1 MKATS
6 KLISVVL
13 ILALCLSIFTV
24 SAFADAKVIESND
37 GGDIIAVFDSEEST
51 ESEVTTLPTTT
62 SNGAPEVTKVGPDD
76 NLADAVNKSANIEL
90 TGPVSVNGPLTVPAG
105 VTINLGGNKLTINGT
120 GDAAIIASG
129 ASFKNGQIAVTGAV
143 TDSETN
149 TTTGFGKV
157 ASGGVVFRGIAMTL
171 TGSTEL
177 GNVSVVSG
185 TFNKDVS
192 TNIADGSRK
201 AEPETVEGE
210 QAAADVLFVVEE
222 IPAALP
228 SNPPVDLE
236 QKEDVDLEQKEDVD
250 LEQKEDVDLEQKED
264 VDLEQK
270 EDVDLEQ
277 KEDVDL
283 EQKEDVDLE
292 QKADVDVDQK
302 ADVDVDQKA
311 DVDVDQ
317 KADVDVDQ
325 KDDADVDQK
334 DDADV
339 DQKEDDDVD
348 QNDDADVDQ
357 KDDADSENKDQD
369 ASFNNED
376 PVTIEKPEE
385 KQDVDEVRVDPKSQ
399 EAEENAA
406 KTLTATDEVSGAVV
420 TVRGINLPEDV
431 TLVVKHLESSSIGG
445 LADDERAILA
455 LDISLVYPDGTEYE
469 PKDDPEVKA
478 VSVTI
483 THPALK
489 ELYDEESLVLYHIG
503 DEGAEKVNS
512 ADAAEGSDTVNFAAD
527 SFSPFV
533 IVASTG
539 AGTAK
544 TGSDGEVHRKTITIK
559 NVTGETYIKND
570 GDLVFDIY
578 GGAAP
583 ESVSIIDP
591 DNVSGGNLAVY
602 QQGYLIMD
610 DGSKQYD
617 YTVSNFDPATGKVV
631 DPTKPVRVTIYAK
644 AVVDAP
650 NGKWAVVFWF
660 RDTANS
666 GDSTRVYMVQYVNI
680 VPQLEIKGVGYNY
693 DEDTKTFEA
702 EKCDYDSIQ
711 VLLTA
716 DLESF
721 TISSGGTTYAY
732 YNRNESTKKMM
743 VRIDGKDKT
752 VNASEYFTVSDYYA
766 TDPLGHEYVA
776 GKSLKIHDT
785 LLKKLPNNTTYR
797 LDVSQSN
804 KQAPIHAASD
814 TFWINLTPGIAV
826 ADGLTDYIKGRNTW
840 IKFVACAPIDYDDD
854 GTLAIW
860 IGGQKISHAYYS
872 ISNDH
877 QTLWIYRNLL
887 DQLKSN
893 NSYTLT
899 ARLWEF
905 TNSNGVKVKT
915 TYYPATASFN
925 ILAAGSTS
933 YRSPKTGDESNV
945 ALWAAVLVLSGG
957 AVIALVP
964 KKKKGK

>member
-1 MKATS
+1 MKKTS

-24 SAFADAKVIESND
+24 SASAEIIEPDAD
-37 GGDIIAVFDSEEST
+37 G
-51 ESEVTTLPTTT
+51 TTT
-62 SNGAPEVTKVGPDD
+62 INGGMLNENGEVIVEEEGEKENAEAQTSQVPNAGAPETVKVGPNDD
-76 NLADAVNKSANIEL
+76 LADAVKKGTVIEL
-90 TGPVSVNGPLTVPAG
+90 TGSVKVNGSLTVPAG
-105 VTINLGGNKLTINGT
+105 VTIDLAGNSLTINGN
-120 GDAAIIASG
+120 GEAAISASG
-129 ASFKNGQIAVTGAV
+129 VTIKNGTLAVTGAV
-143 TDSETN
+143 TDIETN
-149 TTTGFGKV
+149 ITTGFGKV
-157 ASGGVVFRGIAMTL
+157 VSGGVVFRNVAMNLDGDTM
-171 TGSTEL
+171 L

-192 TNIADGSRK
+192 ANIAEGSRK
-201 AEPETVEGE
+201 AEP
-210 QAAADVLFVVEE
+210 AAADDQTVAAFVVEE
-222 IPAALP
+222 IPAD
-228 SNPPVDLE
+228 PPVNPDQDKKDENLDQDKKDE
-236 QKEDVDLEQKEDVD
+236 NLDQDKKDENLDQDKKDENLDQDKKDENLDQDKKDENSDNKE
-250 LEQKEDVDLEQKED
+250 
-264 VDLEQK
+264 
-270 EDVDLEQ
+270 
-277 KEDVDL
+277 
-283 EQKEDVDLE
+283 
-292 QKADVDVDQK
+292 
-302 ADVDVDQKA
+302 
-311 DVDVDQ
+311 
-317 KADVDVDQ
+317 
-325 KDDADVDQK
+325 
-334 DDADV
+334 
-339 DQKEDDDVD
+339 
-348 QNDDADVDQ
+348 
-357 KDDADSENKDQD
+357 QD

-376 PVTIEKPEE
+376 PVTVEKPEE
-385 KQDVDEVRVDPKSQ
+385 KVLEEEVRVDPKAQ
-399 EAEENAA
+399 EEAENAA
-406 KTLTATDEVSGAVV
+406 KTLTATDEVSGALV

-431 TLVVKHLESSSIGG
+431 TLVVKHLDNTSIGG
-445 LADDERAILA
+445 LAEDERAILA
-455 LDISLVYPDGTEYE
+455 LDISLVLPDGTEYE
-469 PKDDPEVKA
+469 PKDDPNVKA

-489 ELYDEESLVLYHIG
+489 ELFDEETLVLYHIG
-503 DEGAEKVNS
+503 EEGAEKVNS
-512 ADAAEGSDTVNFAAD
+512 ADAAEGSDTMNFSAN

-539 AGTAK
+539 LGRAK

-559 NVTGETYIKND
+559 NVTGETYIKNN
-570 GDLVFDIY
+570 GDLVFEIY

-602 QQGYLIMD
+602 QQGYLILD
-610 DGSKQYD
+610 DGTAPRLYD
-617 YTVSNFDPATGKVV
+617 YDLGTNFDMTTGKIV
-631 DPTKPVRVTIYAK
+631 DPTKPVVVTIYKEAL
-644 AVVDAP
+644 VDAP

-660 RDTANS
+660 KDTANS

-680 VPQLEIKGVGYNY
+680 APQLEIKGVGYNY

-721 TISSGGTTYAY
+721 TLSGDGRLYASY
-732 YNRNESTKKMM
+732 DRNVSTKKMM
-743 VRIDGKDKT
+743 VRIDGKERT
-752 VNASEYFTVSDYYA
+752 VNASEYFEVSDYYA
-766 TDPLGHEYVA
+766 TDPLGHEYIA
-776 GKSLKIHDT
+776 GKSLKIHDS
-785 LLKKLPNNTTYR
+785 LLKQLPYNVTYQ

-804 KQAPIHAASD
+804 KKAPVNAASD
-814 TFWINLTPGIAV
+814 TFWVHLTPGIAV

-860 IGGQKISHAYYS
+860 IGGQKISHDYYS

-899 ARLWEF
+899 ARLWEWRN
-905 TNSNGVKVKT
+905 TPNGKVKDT
-915 TYYPATASFN
+915 WYPATASFN

-945 ALWAAVLVLSGG
+945 ALWAAVLLLSGG

-964 KKKKGK
+964 KKKKSK